1 MQRADSFEKTLM
13 VGKVEGER
21 KGRQR
26 MRWLDGI
33 TDSMDTSLS
42 ELRELVMDRRPGMLQ
57 SRGLQRI
64 GHDWATE
71 LNWGELRSHKLSST
85 VKNKKQQHP
94 PQFYWD
100 KFTHCK
106 IHPFKYT
113 VQWLLEITEFLQPSL
128 QSNFRIFSSASN
140 ETPCPFAVIFQLE
153 ATTFCFLSLWICLF
167 RTIHISGIIQYV
179 VFCVWLLS
187 KFIHAIV
194 VYFIPFLW
202 PENIPLYGYNTF
214 CLSIHQL
221 MGIWVVSTSQLLW
234 IILWTFLWNFLHLY
248 IFSFLLD
255 RYLAES
261 TSSYGSIMLNIS
273 RNCQI
278 IFQHGCTILHSHQ
291 KYMKIPTSPCSW
303 KYLSF

>member
-1 MQRADSFEKTLM
+1 ML
-13 VGKVEGER
+13 GKIEGR
-21 KGRQR
+21 RRRGRWR

-221 MGIWVVSTSQLLW
+221 MGIWVVSTSQLLLTELHCTW
-234 IILWTFLWNFLHLY
+234 EWKHLCEILVL
-248 IFSFLLD
+248 ILL
-255 RYLAES
+255 
-261 TSSYGSIMLNIS
+261 
-273 RNCQI
+273 
-278 IFQHGCTILHSHQ
+278 CT
-291 KYMKIPTSPCSW
+291 YPECW
-303 KYLSF
+303 C